1 MKKVIEEFAAY
12 NVWANQLMID
22 ACLLLSESQLD
33 MEINS
38 SFPSIRQTLYHC
50 LRAEYIWL
58 QRLEGVANPEW
69 LQGKIAGSFA
79 DAFAKWQ
86 ETSTQIL
93 KYVNALNEDRLAS
106 DKCSFSDLSGK
117 VHEMLVNDIL
127 LHVFNHGTYHRG
139 QLVTMLRQA
148 GVSEIPR
155 TDFIVFARKRAQS

>member
-22 ACLLLSESQLD
+22 ACLLLNESQLD

-50 LRAEYIWL
+50 LSAEYVWL
-58 QRLEGVANPEW
+58 QRLQGVAKPEW
-69 LQGKIAGSFA
+69 LQGKISGSFGEVCA
-79 DAFAKWQ
+79 MWQ
-86 ETSTQIL
+86 DTSTQIL